1 MLDHYDLSK
10 EDFSDSLREM
20 QFKVEN
26 DKTLIDRYDLLDTQ
40 TKTAL
45 TKLYNSMS
53 HKSST
58 ITQTIGPKKSKRASA
73 STATEEDFLDDD
85 GEIVTDGALLN
96 EVLEEEE
103 EEDIEA
109 LRAEMNKSLN
119 KSKAKSKSKSLTTEK
134 KSEGT
139 SRKNS
144 KKK

>member
-1 MLDHYDLSK
+1 
-10 EDFSDSLREM
+10 
-20 QFKVEN
+20 
-26 DKTLIDRYDLLDTQ
+26 
-40 TKTAL
+40 
-45 TKLYNSMS
+45 MS

-85 GEIVTDGALLN
+85 GEVSLSILLLKKLHCSSLQRDQIVTDGALLN

>member
-1 MLDHYDLSK
+1 
-10 EDFSDSLREM
+10 
-20 QFKVEN
+20 
-26 DKTLIDRYDLLDTQ
+26 
-40 TKTAL
+40 
-45 TKLYNSMS
+45 MS

-58 ITQTIGPKKSKRASA
+58 ITQAIGPKKSKRASA
-73 STATEEDFLDDD
+73 STVTEEDFLDDD
-85 GEIVTDGALLN
+85 GEVSLSFLSVRGFLLSSFNCEQIVTDGALLN